1 VAFAIGFVI
10 SIILLTCTS
19 PLYVGV
25 MFLIQDVPELRASAY
40 LYILL
45 YNLAFITP
53 LVVIFLLAY
62 FGTTSEQLAH
72 VVGRHTETIKLLTV
86 SLFLV
91 LAGWLIYGLI

>member
-1 VAFAIGFVI
+1 
-10 SIILLTCTS
+10 
-19 PLYVGV
+19 
-25 MFLIQDVPELRASAY
+25 VPELRASAY

-62 FGTTSEQLAH
+62 FGTTSEQLAR
-72 VVGRHTETIKLLTV
+72 VVGRQTKTIKLLTA

-91 LAGWLIYGLI
+91 LAGWLVYGLI